1 MKNEN
6 KIKLDQKKTGRLMIA
21 ATAILWGLAG
31 VCVKNI
37 CWSSMSIMAV
47 RSFVALLLLAAVR
60 KSFRIKLSKKNIIA
74 AVFGSATGILYM
86 MGIKNTNA
94 ATAIV
99 LQYTAPI
106 VVLLIGILFYKRKAD
121 LKEMI
126 SVAVVFL
133 GCLLSFSDNMR
144 GGYLLGNI
152 LSLASGFTFAVQ
164 IVIMADGDTDAEDSM
179 MIGNLISILICTPFL
194 FADKGI
200 ADTNGNTIFWLFVLC
215 VFQYGFA
222 NILYT
227 KGCQRISDLECSLL
241 LTLEP
246 IFNPI
251 PVALVCGEWMGIRAF
266 EGFVLVIAG
275 IVFYTISEGHKNEPS
290 DEREMPE

>member
-1 MKNEN
+1 MKREN
-6 KIKLDQKKTGRLMIA
+6 TREAEQKRSGRLMIA

-37 CWSSMSIMAV
+37 CWSSLSIMAV
-47 RSFVALLLLAAVR
+47 RSLGGLLLFGAVR
-60 KSFRIKLSKKNIIA
+60 KSFRMRLSKKNILA
-74 AVFGSATGILYM
+74 AVFTSATSILYM

-106 VVLLIGILFYKRKAD
+106 IVLLIGIAVYKRKPS
-121 LKEMI
+121 I
-126 SVAVVFL
+126 SEIIAVAVVFA
-133 GCLLSFSDNMR
+133 GCVLSFSDNMN
-144 GGYLLGNI
+144 GGHLLGNI
-152 LSLASGFTFAVQ
+152 LSLASGFTFAIQ
-164 IVIMADGDTDAEDSM
+164 IVVMADGDTDADDSM
-179 MIGNLISILICTPFL
+179 MISLLMSVLICAPFML
-194 FADKGI
+194 FDRGL
-200 ADTNGNTIFWLFVLC
+200 ADTDGNTIFWILVMCL
-215 VFQYGFA
+215 FQYGLS

-251 PVALVCGEWMGIRAF
+251 PVALVCGEWMGARALA
-266 EGFVLVIAG
+266 GFALVIVG
-275 IVFYTISEGHKNEPS
+275 IVFYTVMKSRKKEPS
-290 DEREMPE
+290 HP

>member
-1 MKNEN
+1 MQNE
-6 KIKLDQKKTGRLMIA
+6 KTCEAEQKRTGRLMIA

-37 CWSSMSIMAV
+37 CWNSMSIMAV
-47 RSFVALLLLAAVR
+47 RSLAALLLLAAVR
-60 KSFRIKLSKKNIIA
+60 KSFRIRLSRKNLIA

-106 VVLLIGILFYKRKAD
+106 IVLLIGIVFYKRKAD
-121 LKEMI
+121 VKQI
-126 SVAVVFL
+126 IAVAVVFA
-133 GCLLSFSDNMR
+133 GCVFSFSDNM
-144 GGYLLGNI
+144 GGGHLLGNI
-152 LSLASGFTFAVQ
+152 LSLASGVTFAIQ
-164 IVIMADGDTDAEDSM
+164 IVIMADGDTDADDSM
-179 MIGNLISILICTPFL
+179 MISNLLSILICAPFML
-194 FADKGI
+194 FDRGI
-200 ADTNGNTIFWLFVLC
+200 AATDGNTIFWMAVLC
-215 VFQYGFA
+215 LFQYGLA

-251 PVALVCGEWMGIRAF
+251 PVALVCGEWMGVRALV
-266 EGFVLVIAG
+266 GFALVIAG
-275 IVFYTISEGHKNEPS
+275 IVFYTITESRRKPV
-290 DEREMPE
+290 